1 MNPRIFAV
9 GALAWLSGC
18 EVLDDIQNGVKAP
31 EAALN
36 RVDLIHAPK
45 VDELLAWQ
53 CLELA
58 GSDPLALG
66 GCSAA
71 GLDDKPRE
79 AALIYSFDLVF
90 DLSNPNESLPIPL
103 IEALLGM
110 NVYDDQNL
118 GSVCISFCDPE
129 EEDCSPAKNAEDAC
143 RVDESDDVK
152 GPEDLIPTV
161 EDLVGLSE
169 DVLEGNLDNGDW
181 RWIEGGET
189 VESHLR
195 FDLSADVMID
205 LADELLTDAVGDVL
219 SGRNV
224 EVEVPYAAD
233 GTVFFDVPELGRKA
247 IGFGPTANTWIL
259 E

>member
-1 MNPRIFAV
+1 MTHRLALFGAVALFA
-9 GALAWLSGC
+9 GC
-18 EVLDDIQNGVKAP
+18 DVIEDIKNGVKPPDAQ
-31 EAALN
+31 LN

-45 VDELLAWQ
+45 VDELLSWQ

-58 GSDPLALG
+58 GSDPFATQ
-66 GCSAA
+66 GCGLA
-71 GLDDKPRE
+71 GLDDKPKL
-79 AALIYSFDLVF
+79 ADLTYSFDLVF

-110 NVYDDQNL
+110 NVYDAQNL

-129 EEDCSPAKNAEDAC
+129 EEDCAPAANAEDAC
-143 RVDESDDVK
+143 RVEESDEVK
-152 GPEDLIPTV
+152 GPEDLVPTV
-161 EDLVGLSE
+161 DDLIGISE
-169 DVLEGNLDNGDW
+169 DALEGNLDNGDW

-189 VESHLR
+189 VETHLR
-195 FDLSADVMID
+195 FDLFADVMLD
-205 LADELLTDAVGDVL
+205 LADELLTDAVNDVL
-219 SGRNV
+219 SGRRV

-247 IGFGPTANTWIL
+247 IAFGPTENTWIL